1 MSNKAAV
8 SLLKNGFAEHTMCSE
23 LQGIKVKA
31 RCDYII
37 PESRIIV
44 DIKTTSKP
52 AGIDMF
58 KLSINQYAYQL
69 SAALYMQIAYDVYKT
84 NFDFYFVVVSK
95 SDLQTDVYKTSLETA
110 AIGHNMVNKAL
121 VRYKKCLETNDWTND
136 KTPVGLMENADEYEI
151 QEV

>member
-1 MSNKAAV
+1 M
-8 SLLKNGFAEHTMCSE
+8 
-23 LQGIKVKA
+23 
-31 RCDYII
+31 
-37 PESRIIV
+37 
-44 DIKTTSKP
+44 
-52 AGIDMF
+52 
-58 KLSINQYAYQL
+58 
-69 SAALYMQIAYDVYKT
+69 
-84 NFDFYFVVVSK
+84 VSK